1 MYRKTRTTGFPS
13 VMTFFSCPHYLD
25 CYNNK
30 AAILKYESNVLNI
43 RQFNCTPHPYWLPN
57 FMDAFTWSLPF
68 VGEKITDML
77 LSLLN
82 ICTKEEL
89 EEADEGLIDIKES
102 AAESAERKRV
112 IKNKILAVGRVSRVF
127 ALLREESERVSELK
141 SVAGMKEL
149 PTDTLANGAEG
160 IKDLITNFDDARKSD
175 IENERLPPDLYDAN
189 SEEGRAM
196 MSNPPTPSE
205 ETGSPVPANGVS
217 AALEQVIAT
226 DDGIPTPPTPISTS
240 PSMGA
245 AFRRGHGR
253 TASLGTTMTSP
264 STRRRSL
271 ESTISLIREAVD
283 LKEEEGE
290 EDDPP
295 QKKS

>member
-1 MYRKTRTTGFPS
+1 
-13 VMTFFSCPHYLD
+13 MTFFSCPHYLD

-68 VGEKITDML
+68 VCEKITDML

-89 EEADEGLIDIKES
+89 EEEDELIGVPET
-102 AAESAERKRV
+102 AAEYAERKRV
-112 IKNKILAVGRVSRVF
+112 IKSKILAVGRVSRVF

-149 PTDTLANGAEG
+149 PSDTLANGAEG
-160 IKDLITNFDDARKSD
+160 IKDMITNFEDARKSD
-175 IENERLPPDLYDAN
+175 IENERLPPELYDAD
-189 SEEGRAM
+189 SQEGRAM
-196 MSNPPTPSE
+196 MSNPPSPSE
-205 ETGSPVPANGVS
+205 EQSSPVPAKNVTQ
-217 AALEQVIAT
+217 ALEGVIADRGGT
-226 DDGIPTPPTPISTS
+226 PTSPTPNSTLPAVGP
-240 PSMGA
+240 PS
-245 AFRRGHGR
+245 RRSHSR

-283 LKEEEGE
+283 PRE
-290 EDDPP
+290 EDELSDS
-295 QKKS
+295 QKS